1 MGTVYRARDPGLDRE
16 VALKTIA
23 PQQLAE
29 RDALERFKREARA
42 AARLQHPNIVTIYE
56 LGEFSGIHYIAM
68 ELLHGVS
75 LAEAMRHGLL
85 AAIARLRVAIDVC
98 HGLDYA
104 HKNGVLHRDVKPANI
119 VLLDNGTPKIVD
131 FGIARLDDTAITRTG
146 IVLGTPSYLSP
157 EMLRGARVDHRSDMW
172 SLGVV
177 LYELLAGRLPFVG
190 TPFDVLA
197 RRIVGEPA
205 PPLDVSSLGLPQ
217 QVAAVVLRALAKE
230 PSARFRDLGEMADAL
245 GSASGFGPG
254 APADPHE
261 AEPREV
267 LARHLRAARERLRLG
282 DFEGAQNEAR
292 RAQALDPSLPDV
304 LALLREVEDRLQAAT
319 APTVVAAAPATAPTA
334 MKLPP
339 PATAP
344 ARVRAASA
352 ASAPAPWLRGAATA
366 REVALFGEPQPTSI
380 ACFAP
385 KAGLVALS
393 GADGSVRVWDL
404 RSRIRRLHLRSE
416 LHQRTG
422 HDAAALCLD
431 VSRDGSL
438 LASGHADGAVRL
450 WDLATGREV
459 RARLRHE
466 GLVASLAFS
475 PDATVLA
482 SGGVDATLRLWEV
495 RAALTG
501 EARRELHRQPSGVT
515 ALLYAGPAGQWLV
528 TGHSKPVLRVVD
540 ARSGRL
546 ATTLRGPEAQ
556 IHTLACTV
564 DGRVLA
570 AASHDRSIR
579 VYDIESRQPMLQ
591 GPGGRTRPNSA
602 LAFSPDGR
610 HLLGVALDNA
620 VQIWSLD
627 SASLA
632 TTLWGQ
638 PGESFVAVAV
648 LEDGQQLGV
657 ALADGRIR
665 LWGPAT
671 P

>member
-29 RDALERFKREARA
+29 RDALERFRREARA

-56 LGEFSGIHYIAM
+56 LGEVGGIHYIAM

-75 LAEAMRHGLL
+75 LAEAMRRKLL
-85 AAIARLRVAIDVC
+85 APSARLRVAIDVC
-98 HGLDYA
+98 QGLDYA
-104 HKNGVLHRDVKPANI
+104 HKNGVLHRDVKPANV
-119 VLLDNGTPKIVD
+119 VLLPDGTPKIVD

-190 TPFDVLA
+190 APFDELA
-197 RRIVGEPA
+197 RRIVSEPP
-205 PPLDVSSLGLPQ
+205 PPLDLVPLGLPAS
-217 QVAAVVLRALAKE
+217 VGSVVMRALAKE
-230 PSARFRDLGEMADAL
+230 PSARYRDLGEMAEALQDAAGL
-245 GSASGFGPG
+245 GASGPDR
-254 APADPHE
+254 PRD
-261 AEPREV
+261 AERGEV
-267 LARHLRAARERLRLG
+267 LARHLRAARERLGIG
-282 DFEGAQNEAR
+282 DLEGAQNEAR

-304 LALLREVEDRLQAAT
+304 LALLRDVEKRLSAAT
-319 APTVVAAAPATAPTA
+319 APTVVASVPSTTPTVVRPAPASDRVAVERAAPAA
-334 MKLPP
+334 
-339 PATAP
+339 AP
-344 ARVRAASA
+344 ALWSDGAASV
-352 ASAPAPWLRGAATA
+352 
-366 REVALFGEPQPTSI
+366 REVALFGEPQATSV

-385 KAGLVALS
+385 RVGLVALS

-404 RSRIRRLHLRSE
+404 RSRTRRLHLRSE

-431 VSRDGSL
+431 VSRDGSW

-450 WDLATGREV
+450 WDLSTGREV
-459 RARLRHE
+459 RAQLRHE

-475 PDATVLA
+475 PDASVLA

-495 RAALTG
+495 RAALAG

-515 ALLYAGPAGQWLV
+515 ALLYAGPTGQWLV
-528 TGHSKPVLRVVD
+528 TGHAKPVLRVID

-556 IHTLACTV
+556 IHTLACTI

-579 VYDIESRQPMLQ
+579 VYDIETRQPVLQ
-591 GPGGRTRPNSA
+591 GPGGRTRPTSA

-620 VQIWSLD
+620 VQVWSLD
-627 SASLA
+627 TSSLT
-632 TTLWGQ
+632 TTLWGP
-638 PGESFVAVAV
+638 PGESFVSVAA
-648 LEDGQQLGV
+648 LEDGQRLAV